1 MLEPVYIDA
10 IWLTIAFLCGIL
22 AKKSRLPPLIGF
34 LLTGF
39 LLNAFGLTQGHIGD
53 ILHILSD
60 LGVMLLLF
68 TIGLKINL
76 RNLVRKEIL
85 VTAGAH
91 MMISILALA
100 GVVFLTGYTGMRLF
114 TDLKPTAC
122 LLIGFALSFSST
134 VFAVKT
140 LEERGEL
147 NSYHGKL
154 AIGILVIQDLF
165 AVLFLTLSKGE
176 WPSLWVLTLPV
187 YLYLVRFVLYRILDL
202 VDHGELL
209 TIYGMF
215 VAFIAGALSFHMV
228 DLKPDLG
235 ALVIGMLMVGHGR
248 AKELYE
254 RMMSYKDFFLVAFF
268 INIGLAGIP
277 GWDHLLGAAVL
288 LLFVNFKGGLFLFLF
303 SRFNIRARTAFL
315 ASISLGNYSEFALI
329 TGVVGVE
336 AGWIPADWVLLLAL
350 AMSLSFLATAPL
362 NHRVHDLFDGF
373 KNLIMRFNKGLK
385 CVDEEPQIL
394 GNAECLVVG
403 MGDIGQAAYRHLAE
417 EGGRKVLG
425 IDYDHEL
432 VEELQAKGCNALW
445 GDATDSNL
453 WENADLS
460 RIKVVLLAMDDHPS
474 NINSIREITKL
485 GKVPFKVGVISHHDY
500 EAEEY
505 RELAVDYIY
514 DYRSR
519 LGGEFAEGFLQ
530 ESA

>member
-1 MLEPVYIDA
+1 MLPAEYTDA
-10 IWLTIAFLCGIL
+10 IWLTASFLCGIL
-22 AKKSRLPPLIGF
+22 AKKIHLPPLIGF
-34 LLTGF
+34 LVTGF
-39 LLNAFGLTQGHIGD
+39 LLNAFGLTRGHIRE
-53 ILHILSD
+53 ILPILSD

-76 RNLVRKEIL
+76 KTLVKREIW
-85 VTAGAH
+85 VTAGVH
-91 MMISILALA
+91 MVISLLAMA
-100 GVVFLTGYTGMRLF
+100 GLVFLLGYTGLRLF
-114 TDLKPTAC
+114 TDLGLAAC

-134 VFAVKT
+134 VFVVKT

-147 NSYHGKL
+147 NAYHGKL
-154 AIGILVIQDLF
+154 AIGILVLQDLF
-165 AVLFLTLSKGE
+165 AVIFLTLSKGE

-215 VAFIAGALSFHMV
+215 AAFITGALSFHLV
-228 DLKPDLG
+228 ELKPDLG
-235 ALVIGMLMVGHGR
+235 ALVIGMLLVGHGR

-268 INIGLAGIP
+268 IHIGLKGIP
-277 GWDHLLGAAVL
+277 GWEHLLAAVVL

-303 SRFNIRARTAFL
+303 SRFRVRARTAFL

-329 TGVVGVE
+329 TGMVGME
-336 AGWIPADWVLLLAL
+336 AGWIPGDWILVLAL

-373 KNLIMRFNKGLK
+373 KSLIMRFNRGLE
-385 CVDEEPQIL
+385 CVDDEPYIL
-394 GNAECLVVG
+394 GNAEYLVIG
-403 MGDIGQAAYRHLAE
+403 MGDIGQAAYRTLREE
-417 EGGRKVLG
+417 EGREVLG
-425 IDYDHEL
+425 IDYDHDLVAEL
-432 VEELQAKGCNALW
+432 KEKGFNAVW

-453 WENADLS
+453 WENADLG
-460 RIKVVLLAMDDHPS
+460 RIKRVLLAMDDHPS

-485 GKVPFKVGVISHHDY
+485 GKVPFKVGVISHHPY
-500 EAEEY
+500 EAEEF

-514 DYRSR
+514 DYRNR
-519 LGGEFAEGFLQ
+519 LGSEFAQGFLE